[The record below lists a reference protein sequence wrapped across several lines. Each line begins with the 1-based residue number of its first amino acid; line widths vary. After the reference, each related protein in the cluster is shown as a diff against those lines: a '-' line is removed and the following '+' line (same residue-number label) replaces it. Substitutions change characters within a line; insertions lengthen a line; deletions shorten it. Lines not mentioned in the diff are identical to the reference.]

1 MSRTIIGID
10 PATQTGWAVLAHDG
24 AYIDSGS
31 VSFSFDARHEGGGMR
46 YVRAGRF
53 FAALVAKYPGC
64 LVVYERVDRH
74 RGTAA
79 AHVYGGIIAE
89 LQRVCE
95 EARAPYRGIPVAHVK
110 QAATGKGKAGKKEM
124 IAAVAKRWD
133 VVVADDNE
141 ADALWVAETERL
153 EAS

>member
-10 PATQTGWAVLAHDG
+10 PATQTGWAVLTPAG
-24 AYIDSGS
+24 SLIGSGS

-46 YVRAGRF
+46 FVRAGRF
-53 FAALVAKYPGC
+53 FAKLVAQYPGC

-79 AHVYGGIIAE
+79 AHVYGGIVAE

-95 EARAPYRGIPVAHVK
+95 EAEVPYRGVPVAHAK
-110 QAATGKGKAGKKEM
+110 QTATGKGNAKKKEM
-124 IAAVAKRWD
+124 IAAAARRWD

-153 EAS
+153 EAA